1 MFRNYGF
8 LFWTFAYPIIMA
20 LFYYLAFSGMM
31 NISVDSIPVGINSDN
46 EILFILEEIDFLDNH
61 LIDDNEYVE
70 KLQREEIYGYIDQEM
85 NLIVSKT
92 GIKQTIIKGVLE
104 QIKQTFKL
112 NRPID
117 GSEFSVNYVDSKS
130 QEANSIIIVF
140 YTLIAMVSTYGVF
153 AGIETVSLIQANLSN
168 LGIRLNVTPLKK
180 KDFLMAGTIV
190 AFLLNLLS
198 NVMLL
203 LFIEYILKIE
213 LFKEYLYS
221 LLLIILGNLFGIAL
235 GIFIGSSNKKSVNVK
250 TVTGI
255 AVTLFLSF
263 LSGMMSP
270 WIKIIID
277 KNVPIIG
284 RINPISI
291 ISNNLYRINILGS
304 TKSVTEGIVIL
315 LIYTLLL
322 LFMSY
327 IFLRRKSYDSI

>member
-46 EILFILEEIDFLDNH
+46 EILFILEEIDFLDIH

-153 AGIETVSLIQANLSN
+153 AGIDTVSLIQANLSYV
-168 LGIRLNVTPLKK
+168 GVRLNATPLRKEN
-180 KDFLMAGTIV
+180 FLIAGTIV
-190 AFLLNLLS
+190 VVLLNLLA
-198 NVMLL
+198 NG
-203 LFIEYILKIE
+203 
-213 LFKEYLYS
+213 
-221 LLLIILGNLFGIAL
+221 LLIIFVEYVL
-235 GIFIGSSNKKSVNVK
+235 K
-250 TVTGI
+250 
-255 AVTLFLSF
+255 
-263 LSGMMSP
+263 
-270 WIKIIID
+270 
-277 KNVPIIG
+277 
-284 RINPISI
+284 
-291 ISNNLYRINILGS
+291 
-304 TKSVTEGIVIL
+304 
-315 LIYTLLL
+315 
-322 LFMSY
+322 
-327 IFLRRKSYDSI
+327 

>member
-1 MFRNYGF
+1 
-8 LFWTFAYPIIMA
+8 
-20 LFYYLAFSGMM
+20 
-31 NISVDSIPVGINSDN
+31 
-46 EILFILEEIDFLDNH
+46 
-61 LIDDNEYVE
+61 
-70 KLQREEIYGYIDQEM
+70 
-85 NLIVSKT
+85 
-92 GIKQTIIKGVLE
+92 
-104 QIKQTFKL
+104 
-112 NRPID
+112 
-117 GSEFSVNYVDSKS
+117 
-130 QEANSIIIVF
+130 
-140 YTLIAMVSTYGVF
+140 
-153 AGIETVSLIQANLSN
+153 
-168 LGIRLNVTPLKK
+168 
-180 KDFLMAGTIV
+180 
-190 AFLLNLLS
+190 
-198 NVMLL
+198 
-203 LFIEYILKIE
+203 
-213 LFKEYLYS
+213 
-221 LLLIILGNLFGIAL
+221 LGNLFGIAL

-250 TVTGI
+250 TATGI

>member
-46 EILFILEEIDFLDNH
+46 EILFILEEIDFLDIH

-153 AGIETVSLIQANLSN
+153 AGIDTVSLIQANLSYV
-168 LGIRLNVTPLKK
+168 GVRLNATPLRKEN
-180 KDFLMAGTIV
+180 FLIAGTIV
-190 AFLLNLLS
+190 AVLLNLLA
-198 NVMLL
+198 NGLLIIFVEYVLKIDIFREIFYTALL
-203 LFIEYILKIE
+203 L
-213 LFKEYLYS
+213 
-221 LLLIILGNLFGIAL
+221 ILGNLFGVAL
-235 GIFIGSSNKKSVNVK
+235 GIFIGSSNRKSSNVK
-250 TVTGI
+250 TVIGLL
-255 AVTLFLSF
+255 VTLLLSF
-263 LSGMMSP
+263 LSGMIGP
-270 WIKIIID
+270 KIKILID
-277 KNVPIIG
+277 QYMPILG
-284 RINPISI
+284 RLNPIAL
-291 ISNNLYRINILGS
+291 ISNNLYRLNLLGY
-304 TKSVTEGIVIL
+304 TEGITKGIALLSYSVIL
-315 LIYTLLL
+315 LLL
-322 LFMSY
+322 SY
-327 IFLRRKSYDSI
+327 VFLRGKSYDGI